1 MSSFKEI
8 GPILCEIRKQK
19 NISQIEMAAFLTE
32 RGYHVTNQAVCKWET
47 GLTSPN
53 APQFLEICDI
63 LGVEDV
69 LSTFSNGRSGY
80 LAGLSREGRE
90 CVDAYIRLLKESR
103 TYTRSDDES
112 NTCRILPVY
121 SASVLAKP
129 QLMFEPGVYEPVE
142 VDNRVPFAA
151 NIGIRMD
158 GDSMEPA
165 IHDRDIVW
173 LRLQSEIALGETGV
187 FLYDGNIYVRQYRQ
201 KNQSSVLHAL
211 NDQYTD
217 IIVSSA
223 VPLKILA
230 KVL

>member
-1 MSSFKEI
+1 MSSFQEI

-53 APQFLEICDI
+53 APQFLEMCDI
-63 LGVEDV
+63 LGVEDI
-69 LSTFSNGRSGY
+69 LSTFSDGRSGY
-80 LAGLSREGRE
+80 LAGLNRAGRD

-103 TYTRSDDES
+103 SFTRSDDET
-112 NTCRILPVY
+112 NTRRILPVY
-121 SASVLAKP
+121 CMEALEKP
-129 QLMFEPGVYEPVE
+129 QLMFEPGVYQPVE
-142 VDNRVPFAA
+142 VDDRVPFAA
-151 NIGIRMD
+151 NFGIYMD
-158 GDSMEPA
+158 GDSMEPE
-165 IHDRDIVW
+165 IHDQEILW

-187 FLYDGNIYVRQYRQ
+187 FLYDGNLYVRQYRQ
-201 KNQSSVLHAL
+201 SKQNKVLHAL
-211 NDQYTD
+211 NGAYTD

-223 VPLKILA
+223 VPLRIIA